1 MQITTILLWR
11 IYMSARGIKN
21 QRVIITAGGSGI
33 GRAIADLLIENGAK
47 VHICDIV
54 DDFLDKF
61 AKDHP
66 KAGVTKSDVSNESDV
81 ARLFSDASITLGG
94 LDAMINN
101 AGIAG
106 PTKPVEDISLDEWKS
121 CLDIGLT
128 GQFLCTRLAVPLLKA
143 NGGGTIVNMSSVAG
157 KHGFPGRSP
166 YSAVKYGVIGITET
180 WARELGPA
188 NIRVNAI
195 QPGVVEGARI
205 DAVIAARA
213 KLYGK
218 SVSEVEKGL
227 LEHVSLRRMVTGQDI
242 AETTMF
248 LMSDAAK
255 NISGQTIAVDGNVET
270 L

>member
-1 MQITTILLWR
+1 MG
-11 IYMSARGIKN
+11 AKGIKD
-21 QRVIITAGGSGI
+21 QRVIITAGASGI

-54 DDFLDKF
+54 DDYLDDF

-66 KAGVTKSDVSNESDV
+66 DAGVTKADVSSESDV
-81 ARLFSDASITLGG
+81 ARLFAEATEKLGG
-94 LDAMINN
+94 LDALINN

-106 PTKPVEDISLDEWKS
+106 PTKPVEDITLDEWRQ
-121 CLDIGLT
+121 CLEIGLT
-128 GQFLCTRLAVPLLKA
+128 GQFLCTRLAVPMLKST
-143 NGGGTIVNMSSVAG
+143 GGGSIVNMSSVAG
-157 KHGFPGRSP
+157 KYGFPGRSP

-180 WARELGPA
+180 WARELGPS

-205 DAVIAARA
+205 DAVITARA
-213 KLYGK
+213 EQEGRTNA
-218 SVSEVEKGL
+218 EVEAGL
-227 LEHVSLRRMVTGQDI
+227 LEHVSLRRMVTGRDI

-248 LMSDAAK
+248 LMSDAGR
-255 NISGQTIAVDGNVET
+255 NISGQSIAVDGNVET

>member
-1 MQITTILLWR
+1 
-11 IYMSARGIKN
+11 MSARGIKD

-33 GRAIADLLIENGAK
+33 GRAIADFLIENGAK

-54 DDFLDKF
+54 DDFLEKF
-61 AKDHP
+61 VKDHP

-81 ARLFSDASITLGG
+81 ARLFADASITLGG

-143 NGGGTIVNMSSVAG
+143 NGGGSIVNMSSVAG
-157 KHGFPGRSP
+157 KYGFPGRSP

-218 SVSEVEKGL
+218 SESEVEKGL
-227 LEHVSLRRMVTGQDI
+227 LENVSLRRMVTGQDI
-242 AETTMF
+242 AEITMF

>member
-1 MQITTILLWR
+1 
-11 IYMSARGIKN
+11 MSVRGIKG

-33 GRAIADLLIENGAK
+33 GRAIADLLLENGAK

-54 DDFLDKF
+54 DDFLENF
-61 AKDHP
+61 AKEHP
-66 KAGVTKSDVSNESDV
+66 KAGVTKSDVSKESDV
-81 ARLFSDASITLGG
+81 ARLFSDASNTLGG

-106 PTKPVEDISLDEWKS
+106 PTKPVEDISLDEWNN
-121 CLDIGLT
+121 CLGVGLT
-128 GQFLCTRLAVPLLKA
+128 GQFLCTRLAVPLLKT
-143 NGGGTIVNMSSVAG
+143 NGGGSIVNMSSVAG
-157 KHGFPGRSP
+157 KYGFPGRSP

-180 WARELGPA
+180 WARELGPS

-218 SVSEVEKGL
+218 SEFEVEKGL

>member
-1 MQITTILLWR
+1 
-11 IYMSARGIKN
+11 MSVRGIKD
-21 QRVIITAGGSGI
+21 QRVILTAGGSGI

-47 VHICDIV
+47 VHICDIA

-66 KAGVTKSDVSNESDV
+66 NAGVTKADVSSEADV
-81 ARLFSDASITLGG
+81 ARLFADAANTLGG

-106 PTKPVEDISLDEWKS
+106 PTKPVEDITLDEWKS

-143 NGGGTIVNMSSVAG
+143 NGGGSIVNMSSVAG
-157 KHGFPGRSP
+157 KYGFPGRSP

-180 WARELGPA
+180 WARELGPS

-205 DAVIAARA
+205 ESVIAGQA
-213 KLYGK
+213 KLKGK
-218 SVSEVEKGL
+218 SIEETKKSL
-227 LEHVSLRRMVTGQDI
+227 LAHVSLRRMVTAQDI

-255 NISGQTIAVDGNVET
+255 NVSGQSIAVDANVET
-270 L
+270 I

>member
-1 MQITTILLWR
+1 
-11 IYMSARGIKN
+11 MSVRGIKG

-33 GRAIADLLIENGAK
+33 GRAIADLLLENGAK

-54 DDFLDKF
+54 DDFLENF
-61 AKDHP
+61 AKEHP
-66 KAGVTKSDVSNESDV
+66 KAGVTKSDVSKELDV
-81 ARLFSDASITLGG
+81 ARLFSDASNTLGG

-106 PTKPVEDISLDEWKS
+106 PTKPVEDISLDEWNN
-121 CLDIGLT
+121 CLGVGLT
-128 GQFLCTRLAVPLLKA
+128 GQFLCTRLAVPLLKT
-143 NGGGTIVNMSSVAG
+143 NGGGSIVNMSSVAG
-157 KHGFPGRSP
+157 KYGFPGRSP

-180 WARELGPA
+180 WARELGPS

-195 QPGVVEGARI
+195 QPGVVKGARI

-218 SVSEVEKGL
+218 SESEVEKGL

>member
-1 MQITTILLWR
+1 
-11 IYMSARGIKN
+11 MSSKGIKD

-54 DDFLDKF
+54 DDFLETF

-66 KAGVTKSDVSNESDV
+66 EAGVTKSDVSIESDV
-81 ARLFSDASITLGG
+81 ARLFFDASITLGG

-143 NGGGTIVNMSSVAG
+143 NGGGAIVNMSSVAG
-157 KHGFPGRSP
+157 KYGFPGRSP

-180 WARELGPA
+180 WARELGPE

-218 SVSEVEKGL
+218 TEVEVEKGL
-227 LEHVSLRRMVTGQDI
+227 LENVSLRRMVTGQDI

>member
-1 MQITTILLWR
+1 
-11 IYMSARGIKN
+11 
-21 QRVIITAGGSGI
+21 
-33 GRAIADLLIENGAK
+33 
-47 VHICDIV
+47 
-54 DDFLDKF
+54 
-61 AKDHP
+61 
-66 KAGVTKSDVSNESDV
+66 
-81 ARLFSDASITLGG
+81 
-94 LDAMINN
+94 
-101 AGIAG
+101 
-106 PTKPVEDISLDEWKS
+106 
-121 CLDIGLT
+121 
-128 GQFLCTRLAVPLLKA
+128 
-143 NGGGTIVNMSSVAG
+143 MSSVAG
-157 KHGFPGRSP
+157 KYGFPGRSP

-180 WARELGPA
+180 WARELGPS

-218 SVSEVEKGL
+218 SESEVEKGL